1 MPETSTDQF
10 GDDPIC
16 RHQGASPASHVMSF
30 CTRKRSART
39 REPAIPRRGAEVG
52 AERACR
58 RFDDDGGYAGNRH
71 TDLNKTEEQMLENFR
86 DKRKKDEIR

>member
-1 MPETSTDQF
+1 M
-10 GDDPIC
+10 
-16 RHQGASPASHVMSF
+16 PASGGFIRLACDVVLYPQAI
-30 CTRKRSART
+30 RPNART
-39 REPAIPRRGAEVG
+39 RHPAARGRGG

-86 DKRKKDEIR
+86 DTREEAHA